1 MLEAEPLLDELE
13 EPLELEPLELEPLE
27 PELLEP
33 VSLPEDELL
42 SEPELEPLE
51 LEPSGRE
58 DLDLSHLSDQS
69 VLSPVPSLVPVSAA
83 SLIAFSTSPLF
94 RPRAAA
100 VSSIVV

>member
-42 SEPELEPLE
+42 EPELEPPL
-51 LEPSGRE
+51 LSPSGRE